1 MMLYTYITIKIGTQ
15 HNEFNRNEIQLK
27 NNKNDTEHSDIQHN
41 DTKQNGTK
49 HIDKMQNDIQQ

>member
-1 MMLYTYITIKIGTQ
+1 MNLIIIT
-15 HNEFNRNEIQLK
+15 FNLK
-27 NNKNDTEHSDIQHN
+27 TTKNDTEYSDIQHN